1 MSNQEL
7 KARSRRFSFEIKSFV
22 RSIPKDFVTY
32 NICQQL
38 LRSSMSVGAN
48 TRAAF
53 RGRSRKEFI
62 AKLGIVIE
70 ESDESAY
77 WLDILSDEKQ
87 VDLIELRK
95 LENEAIALTKIFV
108 SIKSKYNNQK

>member
-1 MSNQEL
+1 MADQEL
-7 KARSRRFSFEIKSFV
+7 KARSRKFSLEIKSFV

-32 NICQQL
+32 NICEQL

-53 RGRSRKEFI
+53 RGRSRREFI

-70 ESDESAY
+70 ESDESAF
-77 WLDILSDEKQ
+77 WLDMLSDEPQ
-87 VDLIELRK
+87 VDKVQLIK
-95 LENEAIALTKIFV
+95 LEKEAIALTKIFV
-108 SIKSKYNNQK
+108 SIKSKYN

>member
-1 MSNQEL
+1 MVDKDL
-7 KARSRRFSFEIKSFV
+7 KARSRRFSFEIKGFV
-22 RSIPKDFVTY
+22 KKIPKNFVTY
-32 NICQQL
+32 KISEQL

-70 ESDESAY
+70 ESDEAAF
-77 WLDILSDEKQ
+77 WLDMLSNEKK
-87 VDLIELRK
+87 VDQIELRR
-95 LENEAIALTKIFV
+95 LEKEAIALTKIFV
-108 SIKSKYNNQK
+108 SIKSKYSNQN